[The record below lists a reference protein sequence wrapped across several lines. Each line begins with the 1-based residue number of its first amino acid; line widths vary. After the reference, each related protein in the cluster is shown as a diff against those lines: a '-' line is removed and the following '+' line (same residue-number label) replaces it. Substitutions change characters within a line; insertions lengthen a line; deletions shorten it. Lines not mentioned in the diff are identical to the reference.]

1 MDARH
6 RAFAAGWQGFDGEAR
21 IEALRSAGATGDD
34 GEVRMDGD
42 WLTPIC
48 AYCERSDPGFW
59 AEPVNALSNGAFLI
73 AAALAAARVRRA
85 RTGDRPALLLSA
97 LVAVVGVGSF
107 LFHTLAVR
115 WALLADVIPIA
126 LFIYAYFL
134 LAMRRY
140 FGLGTGA
147 ALAATLAFAA
157 VNLGLEPALDGLT
170 GRSTDALTNGSIAYA
185 PAILALAGVAAG
197 LLAPRGGPP
206 DPARREAGLGRHDPA
221 RREAGLGL
229 LGVAALFAVSLA
241 FRTLDRA
248 VCPVWPLGTHALW
261 HILNAG
267 VLCALIAIAVRYRR
281 RRS

>member
-1 MDARH
+1 
-6 RAFAAGWQGFDGEAR
+6 
-21 IEALRSAGATGDD
+21 
-34 GEVRMDGD
+34 MDGD

-221 RREAGLGL
+221 RREAGL
-229 LGVAALFAVSLA
+229 
-241 FRTLDRA
+241 
-248 VCPVWPLGTHALW
+248 
-261 HILNAG
+261 
-267 VLCALIAIAVRYRR
+267 
-281 RRS
+281 

>member
-1 MDARH
+1 MGVRH
-6 RAFAAGWQGFDGEAR
+6 RAFVADWQGMTRD
-21 IEALRSAGATGDD
+21 I

-48 AYCERSDPGFW
+48 AYCERGDPGFW
-59 AEPVNALSNGAFLI
+59 AEPVNALSNGAFLV

-85 RTGDRPALLLSA
+85 GTGDTPALLLSA

-115 WALLADVIPIA
+115 WSLLADVIPIA

-140 FGLGTGA
+140 FGLGLGA

-157 VNLGLEPALDGLT
+157 ANVGLEPALDGLT
-170 GRSTDALTNGSIAYA
+170 GRSMDALTNGSIGYA

-197 LLAPRGGPP
+197 LLASRRDPGDPTRREAGHGPP
-206 DPARREAGLGRHDPA
+206 DPARREAGLG
-221 RREAGLGL
+221 L
-229 LGVAALFAVSLA
+229 LGIAALFAVSLA
-241 FRTLDRA
+241 LRTLDRA

-261 HILNAG
+261 HLLNAG
-267 VLCALIAIAVRYRR
+267 VLYGLIAVAVRYRR

>member
-1 MDARH
+1 MA
-6 RAFAAGWQGFDGEAR
+6 
-21 IEALRSAGATGDD
+21 
-34 GEVRMDGD
+34 GD
-42 WLTPIC
+42 WLAPIC

-59 AEPVNALSNGAFLI
+59 AEPVNALSNGAYLV
-73 AAALAAARVRRA
+73 AAALATARVRRA
-85 RTGDRPALLLSA
+85 RTSDAPALLLSA

-115 WALLADVIPIA
+115 WSLLADVIPIA

-140 FGLGTGA
+140 FDLGIGA

-157 VNLGLEPALDGLT
+157 FNLGLEPALDGLT
-170 GRSTDALTNGSIAYA
+170 GRSTDALTNGSLAYA

-197 LLAPRGGPP
+197 LLTPRGPLGPAQP
-206 DPARREAGLGRHDPA
+206 EAGLGLLDPA

-229 LGVAALFAVSLA
+229 LGVAALFAVSLG

-248 VCPVWPLGTHALW
+248 VCPVWPLGTHAVW
-261 HILNAG
+261 HLLNAG
-267 VLCALIAIAVRYRR
+267 VLYGLIAVAVRYRR
-281 RRS
+281 HRS

>member
-1 MDARH
+1 MGVRH
-6 RAFAAGWQGFDGEAR
+6 RAFVADWQGMTRD
-21 IEALRSAGATGDD
+21 I

-48 AYCERSDPGFW
+48 AYCERGDPGFW
-59 AEPVNALSNGAFLI
+59 AEPVNALSNGAFLV

-85 RTGDRPALLLSA
+85 GTGDTPALLLSA

-115 WALLADVIPIA
+115 WSLLADVIPIA

-140 FGLGTGA
+140 FGLGLGA

-157 VNLGLEPALDGLT
+157 ANVGLEPALDGLT
-170 GRSTDALTNGSIAYA
+170 GRSMDALTNGSIGYA

-197 LLAPRGGPP
+197 LLASRGDPG
-206 DPARREAGLGRHDPA
+206 DPARRQ
-221 RREAGLGL
+221 AGLGL
-229 LGVAALFAVSLA
+229 LGIAALFAVSLA
-241 FRTLDRA
+241 LRTLDRA

-261 HILNAG
+261 HLLNAG
-267 VLCALIAIAVRYRR
+267 VLYGLIAVAVRYRR